1 MIPKILK
8 RLKVVMRTPQNIRGN
23 LLLKMKSCDWNKKDR
38 RSGGTFS
45 VKPKIALKGWI
56 VYVVFSLCWQLSDYC
71 VYRGAPWFVGEWFL
85 SAVWIW
91 FHDRQRLADSE
102 SFRFLLA
109 CWLCGMPGYYV
120 RQNSGSS
127 PLHFTLVRKATFR
140 LSCDESSLEHNT
152 VPTRPPD
159 FFKKDPKRRSL
170 IYRRFRLST

>member
-1 MIPKILK
+1 
-8 RLKVVMRTPQNIRGN
+8 MRAPHNIKET

-91 FHDRQRLADSE
+91 SHDRQRLADSE

>member
-8 RLKVVMRTPQNIRGN
+8 RLKVVMRPPQNIRGN

-45 VKPKIALKGWI
+45 VNPKIALKGWI
-56 VYVVFSLCWQLSDYC
+56 VYVVFSLCWQLSCDC
-71 VYRGAPWFVGEWFL
+71 VYRRSPWFISGWFL
-85 SAVWIW
+85 STVWIRS
-91 FHDRQRLADSE
+91 HNRHGVANSE

-127 PLHFTLVRKATFR
+127 PLHFMLVRKATFR

-152 VPTRPPD
+152 VPTRPPG
-159 FFKKDPKRRSL
+159 FFTKDPKRRSL

>member
-1 MIPKILK
+1 
-8 RLKVVMRTPQNIRGN
+8 MRAPQNIKET
-23 LLLKMKSCDWNKKDR
+23 LLLKMKSCDRNKKDR

-45 VKPKIALKGWI
+45 VNPKIALKGWM
-56 VYVVFSLCWQLSDYC
+56 VYVVFSLCWQLSCDC
-71 VYRGAPWFVGEWFL
+71 VYRGAPWFISGWFL
-85 SAVWIW
+85 STVWIRS
-91 FHDRQRLADSE
+91 HDRHGVANSE

-109 CWLCGMPGYYV
+109 RWLCGVPSHCV
-120 RQNSGSS
+120 RQNSGTS